1 MEAIGDP
8 DATSIPKYGPLPV
21 SVPGAV
27 DGWCALHE
35 RFGVLPL
42 EEVLAPA
49 IASARGGAP
58 ITELIAH
65 YWNLS
70 AGRLKKWPGFSETFL
85 PGGRAPRKGEVF
97 ANPAL
102 AKTLEAIAE
111 GGRAGFYEGRV
122 AREIAAY
129 MKENG
134 GFLTYEDLRDPPRR
148 VGPAGVG
155 ELPRPRRLGAP
166 AQRPGHRG
174 PADAPD
180 PRGLRH
186 RLHGLRLR
194 GLPARVHRG
203 QEARLRRPRA
213 LLRRPELRPRAR
225 RGADLRGVRREEA
238 RDDR

>member
-27 DGWCALHE
+27 DGWCSSRAL
-35 RFGVLPL
+35 RGP
-42 EEVLAPA
+42 APGGGPRA
-49 IASARGGAP
+49 RDRAARGGAP
-58 ITELIAH
+58 ITELIA

-70 AGRLKKWPGFSETFL
+70 AGRLKMWPGFSEVFL

-102 AKTLEAIAE
+102 AKRWKRSPKA
-111 GGRAGFYEGRV
+111 V
-122 AREIAAY
+122 ARGSTRGASRVTRRLHEG
-129 MKENG
+129 ERRVPHLRG
-134 GFLTYEDLRDPPRR
+134 PRDPPRR

-166 AQRPGHRG
+166 PNGQGIAALQMLQILEGYDIASMG
-174 PADAPD
+174 FGSADYLHVFTEAKKLAFADRARFYAD
-180 PRGLRH
+180 PSF
-186 RLHGLRLR
+186 
-194 GLPARVHRG
+194 A
-203 QEARLRRPRA
+203 
-213 LLRRPELRPRAR
+213 RAR